1 MSSPTCASSKGAEFV
16 EPVMSTFDEPNQ
28 EKPMSRAQKKNARKK
43 QKKRE
48 KASELLFEVEEITS
62 AVEQASLQDSSSSS
76 EPQPPVTTTS
86 PIATKQEA
94 SSETTSSGD
103 SLKKIRALRKKL
115 KQIEDLE
122 SRIASGEIL
131 KPDKDQLNK
140 IAKKEGFLKELE
152 DISS

>member
-1 MSSPTCASSKGAEFV
+1 MI
-16 EPVMSTFDEPNQ
+16 STHDEPNE

-62 AVEQASLQDSSSSS
+62 AIEQASLQDSSSCS
-76 EPQPPVTTTS
+76 EFPPHITATS
-86 PIATKQEA
+86 PIATKPEA
-94 SSETTSSGD
+94 SSETTSFGD
-103 SLKKIRALRKKL
+103 NLKKIRALRKKL

-122 SRIASGEIL
+122 RRIACREIL

-140 IAKKEGFLKELE
+140 IAKKEGFLKELKE
-152 DISS
+152 LTAD